1 MDGSGVYDQLATI
14 DGNPITP
21 WGPVQQS
28 SGATMSSPP
37 PPPPSNASDSPPVSP
52 IRSPAARAAAS
63 LVASPIHPLDA
74 GGRQWRQ
81 ARQAE
86 PPGNSTGLW
95 DESLLDDPDILSF
108 RGSNDEYNTESPL
121 QSVRSLPAMFET
133 QPLASLE
140 ELRAQEA
147 RARRTVHNATIAL
160 RVQQA
165 LRFQREADRLFMLP
179 VSAGFRGGASF
190 ASNVMEWLALFHVL
204 CVMCPVPCRISQVT
218 LCPGHSR
225 KTLQLY

>member
-1 MDGSGVYDQLATI
+1 MDGSGVYDQMATI

-37 PPPPSNASDSPPVSP
+37 PSSPFASDSPPVSP
-52 IRSPAARAAAS
+52 IRSPPARATAS
-63 LVASPIHPLDA
+63 PSSSPIHPLDA

-86 PPGNSTGLW
+86 PQGKSAGLRG
-95 DESLLDDPDILSF
+95 DSLLDDAGIMSS
-108 RGSNDEYNTESPL
+108 RGLIDEHGTEPPL
-121 QSVRSLPAMFET
+121 QSVRSLPAMLDT

-147 RARRTVHNATIAL
+147 RARRTVHSAVIAL
-160 RVQQA
+160 RVA
-165 LRFQREADRLFMLP
+165 
-179 VSAGFRGGASF
+179 RGRAARRDEGLKS
-190 ASNVMEWLALFHVL
+190 LGVL
-204 CVMCPVPCRISQVT
+204 H
-218 LCPGHSR
+218 LGPG
-225 KTLQLY
+225 L